1 MSVQEAMNY
10 TAQLVQQSYSAIQDL
25 EPKLRYLGL
34 ENNID
39 GEVQK
44 FIRGCKDFAIGTV
57 NWG

>member
-1 MSVQEAMNY
+1 
-10 TAQLVQQSYSAIQDL
+10 
-25 EPKLRYLGL
+25 L

-57 NWG
+57 NWGWVVEIV